1 MTTATQTPKYSVDNI
16 KHLAALLLEWLA
28 IYLAPTI
35 SMVGAVGAV
44 VVFDLITGV
53 MAAKKTGTYAG
64 SKGLRRSVPKFAG
77 YAIGILTANLVQ
89 NLYFPDFPVVKFV
102 GGFIIWVE
110 VKSINEN
117 IEKSTGLNIIQGFFN
132 KLRRFF

>member
-1 MTTATQTPKYSVDNI
+1 MITSTQENKYSVDNL
-16 KHLAALLLEWLA
+16 KHAAWLLLEWLA
-28 IYLAPTI
+28 IYLAPMLGI
-35 SMVGAVGAV
+35 IGAVGAV
-44 VVFDLITGV
+44 VVFDLVTGV
-53 MAAKKTGTYAG
+53 LAAKKAGTYSG

-77 YAIGILTANLVQ
+77 YFIGVLTANLIQ

-117 IEKSTGLNIIQGFFN
+117 IEKTTGLNIVQGFFN
-132 KLRRFF
+132 KLRKLF